1 MRVYKKKNLTY
12 KKERKKNPHTTKRRW
27 QILFF
32 IFVRNNLNTNEA
44 LNFKC
49 VSSYIQLIYFTLS
62 AYVHVVFIYFI

>member
-1 MRVYKKKNLTY
+1 MRVYTKKNSKSTHDKKTLTDF
-12 KKERKKNPHTTKRRW
+12 
-27 QILFF
+27 IF